1 MRCVTSSRSSRGA
14 LAPLSNV
21 AAIRVALVA
30 NPESGVNT
38 DRTALEAELRAAGA
52 EVVCFDLEQFEDA
65 AACGVDRL
73 VVAGGDGML
82 GPAAEAAQAA
92 GIPFALL
99 PTGTANDF
107 ARGMGL
113 PLEPIEACRVA
124 VRGRR
129 TRPLDLARMDGR
141 PFVNTASVGLSA
153 NAADRA
159 VPLKKVIGRFAYMF
173 GAVWAGFTESPVRCR
188 VVCDGEEL
196 FAGKAWQV
204 IVANSGRFG
213 AGSSVEEADPAD
225 GLLDATVVPAGKR
238 IVLPRYA
245 YAMRRGRIS
254 SAGQARHGTGCHVR
268 LEVPKEQPYNVDGE
282 VVCQGTADF
291 RVERSAARIVLG

>member
-1 MRCVTSSRSSRGA
+1 M
-14 LAPLSNV
+14 

-30 NPESGVNT
+30 NPESGINT
-38 DRTALEAELRAAGA
+38 DRTALEAELRSAGA
-52 EVVCFDLEQFEDA
+52 EVVVFDLGQLEDA

-92 GIPFALL
+92 GVPLALV

-113 PLEPIEACRVA
+113 SLDPAEACRVA
-124 VRGRR
+124 VRGQR
-129 TRPLDLARMDGR
+129 TRTLDLARMDGR

-173 GAVWAGFTESPVRCR
+173 GAFYAGFVESPVPCR
-188 VVCDGEEL
+188 IYCDGEVL
-196 FAGKAWQV
+196 FMGRAWQV

-213 AGSSVEEADPAD
+213 AGSSVEEADPGD
-225 GLLDATVVPAGKR
+225 GLLDATVVPAGSR
-238 IVLPRYA
+238 VALPRYA

-254 SAGQARHGTGCHVR
+254 SAGHARHGRACHVR
-268 LEVPKEQPYNVDGE
+268 VEVRKDEAYNVDGE
-282 VVCQGTADF
+282 LVCHESADF
-291 RVERSAARIVLG
+291 RVDRAAARIVLS

>member
-1 MRCVTSSRSSRGA
+1 MRRACSR
-14 LAPLSNV
+14 APGDGNV

-30 NPESGVNT
+30 NPESGLNT
-38 DRTALEAELRAAGA
+38 DRVALEAELRSAGA
-52 EVVCFDLEQFEDA
+52 EVVCFDLDQLDDA
-65 AACGVDRL
+65 RAWGVDRL

-92 GIPFALL
+92 GVPFALI

-113 PLEPIEACRVA
+113 SLDPVEACRVA
-124 VRGRR
+124 VRGQR
-129 TRPLDLARMDGR
+129 TRTLDLARMDGR

-159 VPLKKVIGRFAYMF
+159 VPLKRVIGRFAYMF
-173 GAVWAGFTESPVRCR
+173 GAVWAGFVESPVPCR
-188 VVCDGEEL
+188 VTCNGDEL

-213 AGSSVEEADPAD
+213 AGSSVEEADPGD
-225 GLLDATVVPAGKR
+225 GLLDATVVPAGSRVK
-238 IVLPRYA
+238 LPRYA

-254 SAGQARHGTGCHVR
+254 SAGQARHGQGCHVH
-268 LEVPKEQPYNVDGE
+268 LEVRKDEPYNVDGE
-282 VVCQGTADF
+282 VSCHGSADF
-291 RVERSAARIVLG
+291 RVERAAARIVLG

>member
-1 MRCVTSSRSSRGA
+1 M
-14 LAPLSNV
+14 

-30 NPESGVNT
+30 NPESGLNT
-38 DRTALEAELRAAGA
+38 DRTALEAELRSAGA
-52 EVVCFDLEQFEDA
+52 EVVVFDLDQLEDA

-92 GIPFALL
+92 GVPLALV

-107 ARGMGL
+107 ARGMGISL
-113 PLEPIEACRVA
+113 DPAEACRVA
-124 VRGRR
+124 VRGER
-129 TRPLDLARMDGR
+129 TRTLDLARMDGR

-173 GAVWAGFTESPVRCR
+173 GALYAGFVESPVPCR
-188 VVCDGEEL
+188 VYCDGEVL
-196 FAGKAWQV
+196 FMGRAWQV

-213 AGSSVEEADPAD
+213 AGSSV
-225 GLLDATVVPAGKR
+225 
-238 IVLPRYA
+238 
-245 YAMRRGRIS
+245 
-254 SAGQARHGTGCHVR
+254 
-268 LEVPKEQPYNVDGE
+268 GE
-282 VVCQGTADF
+282 LKQ
-291 RVERSAARIVLG
+291 